1 LLLGVGVQNVPQT
14 SVEWYSLLPSNNA
27 TTGNLC
33 RSDVIWYIMCYC
45 KCMIVEIARFPILFT
60 VILNVIKQRM
70 RLVDLSEYKSL
81 KNTLNVS

>member
-1 LLLGVGVQNVPQT
+1 
-14 SVEWYSLLPSNNA
+14 
-27 TTGNLC
+27 
-33 RSDVIWYIMCYC
+33 
-45 KCMIVEIARFPILFT
+45 MIVEIARFPILFT